1 MICFY
6 FVSLTLFSTNSS
18 LVFLLSL
25 SSRYF
30 LVMFPYLKLFP
41 KFTAWFTHLLTPVV
55 HCSNLISY
63 SFSVLWEILSPIPWH
78 SFSFAYFIILP
89 THTQSNI
96 LLLLLYVWIHV
107 MNWLYP
113 FIYSEKTT
121 TWFHEAPLS
130 LAWLLYHE

>member
-63 SFSVLWEILSPIPWH
+63 SFCPLRNFISYTLAFFLLCLFYYSPH
-78 SFSFAYFIILP
+78 
-89 THTQSNI
+89 THTIQHFIVVVVCVNTCNELALSIHIFRDNN
-96 LLLLLYVWIHV
+96 YVV
-107 MNWLYP
+107 
-113 FIYSEKTT
+113 S
-121 TWFHEAPLS
+121 
-130 LAWLLYHE
+130 